1 MPNAAYIVDS
11 GASAAYLIA
20 SAADTIIASPFSDV
34 GSIGITM
41 SYLDYSA
48 QNAAQGIE
56 YISLASAKYKNYGD
70 PDKPLTEEE
79 RALFE
84 RDLSVWHEALVAE
97 VAENR
102 NLPIEK
108 IAKLADGS
116 SMPGKLALEAGL
128 IDAVGNR
135 EVARVWFANQLG
147 MSPEEIVFCG
157 Y

>member
-1 MPNAAYIVDS
+1 
-11 GASAAYLIA
+11 
-20 SAADTIIASPFSDV
+20 
-34 GSIGITM
+34 
-41 SYLDYSA
+41 
-48 QNAAQGIE
+48 
-56 YISLASAKYKNYGD
+56 
-70 PDKPLTEEE
+70 
-79 RALFE
+79 
-84 RDLSVWHEALVAE
+84 VAE

-102 NLPIEK
+102 NLPIET

-135 EVARVWFANQLG
+135 EVARAWFANQLG